1 VGRARQALI
10 EFGSQLGRALLAL
23 LLQFGAPIVAL
34 YLVLVVPP
42 LFGCLGYSD
51 RPGPGCY
58 GLNARVGLAE
68 FGQHATITLSYALFA
83 ARFVW
88 PAAFLCTLLALLT
101 KWRPRT
107 QWVRSVLLGVLG
119 FVGTGYLTAAAGW
132 YFALSGTGLLVVAV
146 VGGGVAACVVP
157 RLIAP
162 GQRSNKPLEPPV
174 GFAARG
180 STPIR

>member
-1 VGRARQALI
+1 VGRARQAFA

-23 LLQFGAPIVAL
+23 LLQFVAPIVAL

-42 LFGCLGYSD
+42 LFGCLSYSD

-58 GLNARVGLAE
+58 GLSSRVGLAE
-68 FGQHATITLSYALFA
+68 IAQHATTMVPYALFA

-88 PAAFLCTLLALLT
+88 PAAFLCVLVALLT

-107 QWVRSVLLGVLG
+107 RWIRALLLGIVG
-119 FVGTGYLTAAAGW
+119 FIATGYVTAAAGW
-132 YFALSGTGLLVVAV
+132 YMALSGTAALAVAL
-146 VGGGVAACVVP
+146 VGGAVAALLIP

-162 GQRSNKPLEPPV
+162 GQRPNTPLEPTV

-180 STPIR
+180 SAPGR

>member
-1 VGRARQALI
+1 MGRARQVLV
-10 EFGSQLGRALLAL
+10 EFGTQLGRALLAL
-23 LLQFGAPIVAL
+23 LLQFVAPVVAL

-42 LFGCLGYSD
+42 LFGCLSYSD

-58 GLNARVGLAE
+58 GLSSRVGLAE
-68 FGQHATITLSYALFA
+68 IAQHATTMVSYALFA

-88 PAAFLCTLLALLT
+88 PAAFLCVLVALLT

-107 QWVRSVLLGVLG
+107 RWVRALLLGIVG
-119 FVGTGYLTAAAGW
+119 FITTGYVTAAAGW
-132 YFALSGTGLLVVAV
+132 YMALSATAALAVAL
-146 VGGGVAACVVP
+146 VGGAVAALLIP

-162 GQRSNKPLEPPV
+162 TA

-180 STPIR
+180 SAPGR